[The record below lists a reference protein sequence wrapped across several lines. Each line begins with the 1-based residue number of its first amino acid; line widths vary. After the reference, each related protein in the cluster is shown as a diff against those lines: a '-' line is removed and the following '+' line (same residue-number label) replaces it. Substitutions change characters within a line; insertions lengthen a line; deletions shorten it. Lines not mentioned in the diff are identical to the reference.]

1 MTSRLFTRLET
12 RGLLEIDGP
21 DALKFLQSLL
31 TNEPPEAEGT
41 ARYAALLTPQGKV
54 ISDFVVYRQAGAFLL
69 DCPAPLTQTLV
80 DQLQKYRLR
89 SRVTISD
96 RMTERAVLALSHAP
110 QTMPVD
116 GILNADP
123 RLAELGFR
131 LVLPRAGIPGWIAI
145 SGFEERAG
153 DAWRRECIRLG
164 VPDFAEDIETAS
176 WFALDCN
183 MDELHGIDFGKGC
196 YVGQELTSRMKHR
209 ATSRRRMLPVSG
221 DTVLPGPGTPVTL
234 GDIDIGEMRGSLNEV
249 GFAAIRMDRLQ
260 EATTAT
266 CGGQTITIGRPA
278 YPLGLGAGE

>member
-54 ISDFVVYRQAGAFLL
+54 IADFVVYRQAGAFLL

-96 RMTERAVLALSHAP
+96 RTTERAVLALSHAP

-153 DAWRRECIRLG
+153 DAWRRESIRLG
-164 VPDFAEDIETAS
+164 DPDFDEDIETAS